1 MYAFSMVRCAH
12 NTLTQRKHLRMDT
25 TLRRAWIALLLG
37 IIAISISPIVV
48 KLAGVPGTTSAFYRV
63 FIGCLVLIPVALQRR
78 QHLPSGRV
86 RWAVIAGGLFFGIDL
101 IFWNESLMRAPAT
114 SATLMANN
122 APLWVGLAALLLFR
136 ERLTRFY
143 WIGLGLAMIG
153 MVVVTQ
159 GDLQVNPDDAFGL
172 LLAAGASV
180 CYAGY
185 LTSTGQARSGTDTIT
200 FMVWSLA
207 IATLTILPF
216 ALWLNVPLWGFTVQS
231 WGYLLLLG
239 LLSQTVGW
247 IAINYALGHL
257 PASITSVT
265 LLSQV
270 IIAAL
275 LAVPLLGEPI
285 RTSQIIGGALI
296 IVGIITVGRYGR
308 APQVT
313 PNEKMV

>member
-1 MYAFSMVRCAH
+1 
-12 NTLTQRKHLRMDT
+12 MDT
-25 TLRRAWIALLLG
+25 TLRRAWIALVLG
-37 IIAISISPIVV
+37 IIAISISPIIV

-78 QHLPSGRV
+78 RALPTGQV
-86 RWAVIAGGLFFGIDL
+86 RWAVVAGGLFFGIDL

-122 APLWVGLAALLLFR
+122 APLWVGLAALLIFR
-136 ERLTRFY
+136 ERLTRYY
-143 WIGLGLAMIG
+143 WLGLALAMLG
-153 MVVVTQ
+153 MVVVMR
-159 GDLQVNPDDAFGL
+159 GDLQINPDDAFGL

-185 LTSTGQARSGTDTIT
+185 LTSTGQARTGTDTIT

-207 IATLTILPF
+207 IAAVTILPV
-216 ALWLNVPLWGFTVQS
+216 ALWLGVPLWGFSWQS

-270 IIAAL
+270 IIAAV

-285 RTSQIIGGALI
+285 RLSQVIGGALI

-308 APQVT
+308 APQPV
-313 PNEKMV
+313 PDQKMV